1 MGESLISDA
10 PSGINVS
17 TLCHLVLKNSQCSRK
32 AAASTW
38 TWTSSVC
45 YIQLYSLSVCLL
57 YSSPRPASF
66 SVISSEHSCFKRQ
79 RGRCWS
85 PTRCCDALVFN
96 KRPPLLSLCLCV
108 CPAALGSSPARNRS
122 ESPSVQECLNRA
134 GSAPHSRRRAGVNG
148 RGSGSRPPSL
158 SKPQGE
164 ALMNMLPLMS
174 LLLML
179 ERTDCRSASLA
190 LRCWNAGECCHSV
203 ICFYFTTWSSR
214 GAPRLTQQEV
224 I

>member
-1 MGESLISDA
+1 MHLQESTFQHSAIWCWKTVSAAEKLQLQLELELPLFAIFNSIHCLCVFYIVHHGLL
-10 PSGINVS
+10 PSPWSPAS
-17 TLCHLVLKNSQCSRK
+17 TAVLKGSVV
-32 AAASTW
+32 AADPRRDVAM
-38 TWTSSVC
+38 
-45 YIQLYSLSVCLL
+45 LL
-57 YSSPRPASF
+57 YLTSPLPSS
-66 SVISSEHSCFKRQ
+66 
-79 RGRCWS
+79 
-85 PTRCCDALVFN
+85 
-96 KRPPLLSLCLCV
+96 LCV

-122 ESPSVQECLNRA
+122 ESPSVQACLNRA

-179 ERTDCRSASLA
+179 EQTDCRSASLA

-203 ICFYFTTWSSR
+203 ICFYFITWSSR